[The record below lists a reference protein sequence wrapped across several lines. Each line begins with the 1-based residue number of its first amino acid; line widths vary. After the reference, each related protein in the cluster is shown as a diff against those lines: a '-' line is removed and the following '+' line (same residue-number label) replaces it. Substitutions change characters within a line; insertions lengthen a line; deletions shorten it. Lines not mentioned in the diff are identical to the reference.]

1 MFHYTNVKFFF
12 QALGVQGGEKD
23 EEVSNGE
30 FNFVDFQHDV
40 LVTKNSQFFLI
51 A

>member
-1 MFHYTNVKFFF
+1 MLNFF

-40 LVTKNSQFFLI
+40 LVTKNSQFFLF